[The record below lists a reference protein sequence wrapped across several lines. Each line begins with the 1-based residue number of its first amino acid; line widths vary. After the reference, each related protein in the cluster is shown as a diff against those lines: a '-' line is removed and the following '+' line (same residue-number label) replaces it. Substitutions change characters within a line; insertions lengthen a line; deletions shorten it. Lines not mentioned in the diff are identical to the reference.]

1 MLCGCAMSSGIE
13 LGQHPSSRLHISGP
27 KWLNLHLSSFF
38 IMIGNKILKIL
49 ALLGI
54 LILLAAPACSQM
66 NRDTPFLA
74 SKIPAASE
82 NSLIGQGRQSLS
94 PVVISTP
101 FNAQASSD
109 LYLVADAANT
119 TCNQASFILTLTPS
133 PSGSSGYQA
142 VKVRVMENR
151 MGTPTAVAELTILLP
166 ASGGSL
172 HQTIGFA
179 SAASASGSNEIT
191 LEVDPDRQVAE
202 TDERNNT
209 LAISAACR
217 S

>member
-1 MLCGCAMSSGIE
+1 
-13 LGQHPSSRLHISGP
+13 
-27 KWLNLHLSSFF
+27 
-38 IMIGNKILKIL
+38 MIRNKILRIMVLL
-49 ALLGI
+49 AI
-54 LILLAAPACSQM
+54 LILLAVPASSQM

-74 SKIPAASE
+74 SKIPRTSE
-82 NSLIGQGRQSLS
+82 SSIGQGQQPLS

-109 LYLVADAANT
+109 LYLVADEANT
-119 TCNQASFILTLTPS
+119 TCNQASFILILTAS

-151 MGTPTAVAELTILLP
+151 LGSPTAVAELTLLLP

-209 LAISAACR
+209 LVISAACR
-217 S
+217 N

>member
-1 MLCGCAMSSGIE
+1 
-13 LGQHPSSRLHISGP
+13 
-27 KWLNLHLSSFF
+27 
-38 IMIGNKILKIL
+38 MIGNKILKIL
-49 ALLGI
+49 ALLGV
-54 LILLAAPACSQM
+54 LILLACPACSQM

-82 NSLIGQGRQSLS
+82 NSLIGQGRQPLS

-119 TCNQASFILTLTPS
+119 TCNQASFVLVLTAS
-133 PSGSSGYQA
+133 PSGSSGYQP

-151 MGTPTAVAELTILLP
+151 QGTPTAVAELTLLLP

-179 SAASASGSNEIT
+179 SASSGAANEIT
-191 LEVDPDRQVAE
+191 LVVDPDRQVAE

>member
-1 MLCGCAMSSGIE
+1 MVL
-13 LGQHPSSRLHISGP
+13 
-27 KWLNLHLSSFF
+27 
-38 IMIGNKILKIL
+38 L
-49 ALLGI
+49 AI
-54 LILLAAPACSQM
+54 LILLAAPASSQM

-74 SKIPAASE
+74 SKIPRTPES
-82 NSLIGQGRQSLS
+82 SIGQGQQPLS

-109 LYLVADAANT
+109 IYLVADAANT
-119 TCNQASFILTLTPS
+119 TCNQASFILILTPS

-151 MGTPTAVAELTILLP
+151 QGTPTAVAELTLLLP

-209 LAISAACR
+209 LVISSVC
-217 S
+217 

>member
-1 MLCGCAMSSGIE
+1 MVL
-13 LGQHPSSRLHISGP
+13 
-27 KWLNLHLSSFF
+27 
-38 IMIGNKILKIL
+38 L
-49 ALLGI
+49 AI
-54 LILLAAPACSQM
+54 LILLAAPASSQM

-74 SKIPAASE
+74 SKIPRTPES
-82 NSLIGQGRQSLS
+82 SIGQGQQPLS

-119 TCNQASFILTLTPS
+119 TCNQASFILILTAS

-151 MGTPTAVAELTILLP
+151 QGTPTAVAELTLLLP

-209 LAISAACR
+209 LVISSVC
-217 S
+217 

>member
-1 MLCGCAMSSGIE
+1 
-13 LGQHPSSRLHISGP
+13 
-27 KWLNLHLSSFF
+27 
-38 IMIGNKILKIL
+38 MIRNKILRIMVLL
-49 ALLGI
+49 AI
-54 LILLAAPACSQM
+54 LILLAAPASSQM

-74 SKIPAASE
+74 SKIPRTPES
-82 NSLIGQGRQSLS
+82 SIGQGQQPLS

-109 LYLVADAANT
+109 IYLVADAANT
-119 TCNQASFILTLTPS
+119 TCNQASFILILTAS

-151 MGTPTAVAELTILLP
+151 QGTPTAVAELTLLLP

-209 LAISAACR
+209 LVISSVC
-217 S
+217 

>member
-1 MLCGCAMSSGIE
+1 
-13 LGQHPSSRLHISGP
+13 
-27 KWLNLHLSSFF
+27 
-38 IMIGNKILKIL
+38 MIRNKILRIMVLL
-49 ALLGI
+49 AI
-54 LILLAAPACSQM
+54 LILLAAPASSQM

-74 SKIPAASE
+74 SKIPRTPES
-82 NSLIGQGRQSLS
+82 SIGQGQQPLS

-109 LYLVADAANT
+109 IYLVADTANT
-119 TCNQASFILTLTPS
+119 TCNQASFILVLTAS

-151 MGTPTAVAELTILLP
+151 QGTPTAVAELTLLLP

-209 LAISAACR
+209 LVISSVC
-217 S
+217 

>member
-1 MLCGCAMSSGIE
+1 
-13 LGQHPSSRLHISGP
+13 
-27 KWLNLHLSSFF
+27 
-38 IMIGNKILKIL
+38 MIRNKILRIMVLL
-49 ALLGI
+49 AI
-54 LILLAAPACSQM
+54 LILLAAPASSQM

-74 SKIPAASE
+74 SKIPRTPES
-82 NSLIGQGRQSLS
+82 SIGQGQQPLS

-109 LYLVADAANT
+109 IYLVADAANT
-119 TCNQASFILTLTPS
+119 TCNQASFILILTAS

-151 MGTPTAVAELTILLP
+151 QGTPTAVAELTLLLP

-191 LEVDPDRQVAE
+191 LEVDPNRQVAE

-209 LAISAACR
+209 LVISSVC
-217 S
+217 

>member
-1 MLCGCAMSSGIE
+1 
-13 LGQHPSSRLHISGP
+13 
-27 KWLNLHLSSFF
+27 
-38 IMIGNKILKIL
+38 MIGNKILSIM
-49 ALLGI
+49 AIIGI

-74 SKIPAASE
+74 SKIPRTSE
-82 NSLIGQGRQSLS
+82 SSIGQDRQPIS

-101 FNAQASSD
+101 FNAQAASD
-109 LYLVADAANT
+109 LYLVADASNT
-119 TCNQASFILTLTPS
+119 TCNQVSFILTLTAS

-142 VKVRVMENR
+142 VKVRMMENR
-151 MGTPTAVAELTILLP
+151 LGTPTAVAELTLLLP

-172 HQTIGFA
+172 HETIGFA
-179 SAASASGSNEIT
+179 SAASPSGSNEIT

-202 TDERNNT
+202 TNERNNT

>member
-1 MLCGCAMSSGIE
+1 M
-13 LGQHPSSRLHISGP
+13 R
-27 KWLNLHLSSFF
+27 
-38 IMIGNKILKIL
+38 IMV
-49 ALLGI
+49 LLGI
-54 LILLAAPACSQM
+54 LILLAAPASSQM

-74 SKIPAASE
+74 SKIPRTSE
-82 NSLIGQGRQSLS
+82 SSIGQGQQPPS

-119 TCNQASFILTLTPS
+119 TCNQASFILILTPS
-133 PSGSSGYQA
+133 PSGTSGYQA

-151 MGTPTAVAELTILLP
+151 MSSPTAVAELTILLP

-179 SAASASGSNEIT
+179 SAASASGSNEII

>member
-1 MLCGCAMSSGIE
+1 
-13 LGQHPSSRLHISGP
+13 
-27 KWLNLHLSSFF
+27 
-38 IMIGNKILKIL
+38 MIGNKILRIMVF
-49 ALLGI
+49 LGI
-54 LILLAAPACSQM
+54 LIVLAAPACSQM

-74 SKIPAASE
+74 SKIPSTSE
-82 NSLIGQGRQSLS
+82 SSIGQGQQPLS

-119 TCNQASFILTLTPS
+119 TCNQASFILTLTAS
-133 PSGSSGYQA
+133 PSGSSGYQP
-142 VKVRVMENR
+142 VKVRILENR
-151 MGTPTAVAELTILLP
+151 MGSPTSVAELTLLLP

-172 HQTIGFA
+172 HQTIGFV
-179 SAASASGSNEIT
+179 SAASASVTNEIT

-209 LAISAACR
+209 LAISAAC
-217 S
+217 SS

>member
-1 MLCGCAMSSGIE
+1 MVL
-13 LGQHPSSRLHISGP
+13 
-27 KWLNLHLSSFF
+27 
-38 IMIGNKILKIL
+38 L
-49 ALLGI
+49 AI
-54 LILLAAPACSQM
+54 LILLAAPASSQM

-74 SKIPAASE
+74 SKIPRTPES
-82 NSLIGQGRQSLS
+82 SIGQGQQPLS

-109 LYLVADAANT
+109 IYLVADAANT
-119 TCNQASFILTLTPS
+119 TCNQASFILILTAS

-151 MGTPTAVAELTILLP
+151 QGTPTAVAELTLLLP

-209 LAISAACR
+209 LVISSVC
-217 S
+217 

>member
-1 MLCGCAMSSGIE
+1 
-13 LGQHPSSRLHISGP
+13 
-27 KWLNLHLSSFF
+27 
-38 IMIGNKILKIL
+38 MIRNKILRIMVLL
-49 ALLGI
+49 AI
-54 LILLAAPACSQM
+54 LILLAAPASSQM

-74 SKIPAASE
+74 SKIPRTPES
-82 NSLIGQGRQSLS
+82 SIGQGQQPLS

-119 TCNQASFILTLTPS
+119 TCNQASFILILTAS

-151 MGTPTAVAELTILLP
+151 QGTPTAVAELTLLLP

-209 LAISAACR
+209 LVISSVC
-217 S
+217 

>member
-1 MLCGCAMSSGIE
+1 
-13 LGQHPSSRLHISGP
+13 
-27 KWLNLHLSSFF
+27 
-38 IMIGNKILKIL
+38 MIRNKILSIMV
-49 ALLGI
+49 LLGI
-54 LILLAAPACSQM
+54 LILLAAPASSQM
-66 NRDTPFLA
+66 NRDTPFLG
-74 SKIPAASE
+74 SKIPRTSE
-82 NSLIGQGRQSLS
+82 SSIGQGQQPLS

-119 TCNQASFILTLTPS
+119 TCNQASFILILTAS

-151 MGTPTAVAELTILLP
+151 QGTPTAVAELTLLLP

-209 LAISAACR
+209 LVISSVC
-217 S
+217 

>member
-1 MLCGCAMSSGIE
+1 MLCGCAMRSNIE
-13 LGQHPSSRLHISGP
+13 PGPHSASLLQVSGP

-38 IMIGNKILKIL
+38 IMIGNKIPKIL

-54 LILLAAPACSQM
+54 LILLACPACSQM

-82 NSLIGQGRQSLS
+82 NSLLSQGRQPIS

-133 PSGSSGYQA
+133 PIGSSGYQA
-142 VKVRVMENR
+142 VKVRVIENR
-151 MGTPTAVAELTILLP
+151 MGSPTAVAELTLLLP

-172 HQTIGFA
+172 HETIGFA
-179 SAASASGSNEIT
+179 SASSGPANEIT
-191 LEVDPDRQVAE
+191 LVVDPDRQVAE

>member
-1 MLCGCAMSSGIE
+1 M
-13 LGQHPSSRLHISGP
+13 
-27 KWLNLHLSSFF
+27 
-38 IMIGNKILKIL
+38 
-49 ALLGI
+49 GI

-74 SKIPAASE
+74 SKVPRTSE
-82 NSLIGQGRQSLS
+82 SGIIDQSRQPLS

-109 LYLVADAANT
+109 LYLVADASNT
-119 TCNQASFILTLTPS
+119 TCNQVSFVLILTPS
-133 PSGSSGYQA
+133 PSGSSGYQP
-142 VKVRVMENR
+142 VKVRVLENR
-151 MGTPTAVAELTILLP
+151 MGSPTAVAELTLLLP

-202 TDERNNT
+202 TNERNNT

-217 S
+217 D

>member
-1 MLCGCAMSSGIE
+1 
-13 LGQHPSSRLHISGP
+13 
-27 KWLNLHLSSFF
+27 
-38 IMIGNKILKIL
+38 MIGNKILSIMVLL
-49 ALLGI
+49 AI
-54 LILLAAPACSQM
+54 LILLAAPASSQM

-74 SKIPAASE
+74 SKIPSTSE
-82 NSLIGQGRQSLS
+82 SSIGQGQQPLS

-119 TCNQASFILTLTPS
+119 TCNQASFILTLTAS
-133 PSGSSGYQA
+133 PSGSSGYQP
-142 VKVRVMENR
+142 VKVRILENR
-151 MGTPTAVAELTILLP
+151 MGSPTSVAELTLLLP

-172 HQTIGFA
+172 HQTIGFV
-179 SAASASGSNEIT
+179 SAASASVTNEIT

-209 LAISAACR
+209 LAISAAC
-217 S
+217 SS

>member
-1 MLCGCAMSSGIE
+1 
-13 LGQHPSSRLHISGP
+13 
-27 KWLNLHLSSFF
+27 
-38 IMIGNKILKIL
+38 MIGNKILSIMVLL
-49 ALLGI
+49 AI
-54 LILLAAPACSQM
+54 LILLAAPASSQM

-74 SKIPAASE
+74 SKIPSTPE
-82 NSLIGQGRQSLS
+82 SGIINQSRQPLS

-119 TCNQASFILTLTPS
+119 TCNQASFILILTPS
-133 PSGSSGYQA
+133 PSGSSGYQP

-151 MGTPTAVAELTILLP
+151 MGSPTAVAELTLLLP

-179 SAASASGSNEIT
+179 SAASASGSNEII

-209 LAISAACR
+209 LAISVACR